1 MNIDLSSVG
10 MVKGQQYETI
20 ITTADSNQNRNTAP
34 IGVICRGK
42 DSIMCRIFK
51 GGRTLDN
58 IINQKEFTVN
68 LTSNP
73 QMFTSAIIN
82 NIPEE
87 YLTENNSLVGADSY
101 FKCEVT
107 DLIEAVKK
115 SDPIR
120 KSEAIVIKAK
130 VTDLK
135 INNPYK
141 KAINRG
147 FFMLIETLSDFTR
160 IDLVDVPTQ
169 QKYITRFKE
178 CMRVINK
185 VGSKEDKKAI
195 HILKNELIKKGFE
208 I

>member
-73 QMFTSAIIN
+73 EMFTSAIIN
-82 NIPEE
+82 NSPEE
-87 YLTENNSLVGADSY
+87 YLTENNSLIGDERS
-101 FKCEVT
+101 
-107 DLIEAVKK
+107 
-115 SDPIR
+115 
-120 KSEAIVIKAK
+120 
-130 VTDLK
+130 
-135 INNPYK
+135 
-141 KAINRG
+141 G
-147 FFMLIETLSDFTR
+147 F
-160 IDLVDVPTQ
+160 VPFF
-169 QKYITRFKE
+169 I
-178 CMRVINK
+178 
-185 VGSKEDKKAI
+185 
-195 HILKNELIKKGFE
+195 
-208 I
+208 

>member
-20 ITTADSNQNRNTAP
+20 ITTTDSNQNRNTAP

-42 DSIMCRIFK
+42 DTIMCRIFK

-68 LTSNP
+68 LTTNP
-73 QMFTSAIIN
+73 EMFTSAIIN
-82 NIPEE
+82 NIPEK
-87 YLTENNSLVGADSY
+87 YLTENNSLACADSY

-107 DLIEAVKK
+107 DLIEAVKQ

-135 INNPYK
+135 INNPCQ
-141 KAINRG
+141 KAVNRG

-160 IDLVDVPTQ
+160 IDLVDVSTQ
-169 QKYITRFKE
+169 QKYIHRFKE

>member
-20 ITTADSNQNRNTAP
+20 ITTTDSNQNRNTAP

-73 QMFTSAIIN
+73 EMFTSAIIN

-107 DLIEAVKK
+107 DLIEAVKQ

-120 KSEAIVIKAK
+120 KSEAI
-130 VTDLK
+130 
-135 INNPYK
+135 
-141 KAINRG
+141 
-147 FFMLIETLSDFTR
+147 
-160 IDLVDVPTQ
+160 
-169 QKYITRFKE
+169 
-178 CMRVINK
+178 
-185 VGSKEDKKAI
+185 
-195 HILKNELIKKGFE
+195 
-208 I
+208 